1 MPPGNGWSHPQDLRV
16 QQQRLSFFSS
26 PTSIAYS
33 ISSTVLFTSQEKVGR
48 GPCSSA
54 RISTATIATHTGV
67 SKGLKILQLEREY
80 LIEILSSLSFFI
92 KSIVGGL
99 KRNFF
104 ETFKLQRLT
113 LCIGGIVNIELL
125 ERIQKQFTDDRYYIW
140 QMRQLAMAY
149 MLLRPVQFMD
159 EDEADLQM

>member
-1 MPPGNGWSHPQDLRV
+1 MDGRILRTSACNSSV
-16 QQQRLSFFSS
+16 PCFLLHKKRLAEVPALAQGFLLQRLQHTQILAFLHHRRE
-26 PTSIAYS
+26 PVNNIIEWDKMTNNL
-33 ISSTVLFTSQEKVGR
+33 STVIIRHRAL
-48 GPCSSA
+48 
-54 RISTATIATHTGV
+54 
-67 SKGLKILQLEREY
+67 
-80 LIEILSSLSFFI
+80 
-92 KSIVGGL
+92 
-99 KRNFF
+99 RNFF